1 MKTTTI
7 YLKALLCFAVLF
19 SSLSVQA
26 TIHFMKFS
34 VEQKEEA
41 AFLDWISM
49 DEDQVESFSIE
60 KSLDGKFWFEIS
72 TVIAKRDSSVYYHN
86 SYVDSNLADGIQY
99 YRVKLSTVNG
109 KNEFSDVNSF
119 KLEKE
124 VYLIPELFPNPSNG
138 VFVLKYSFK
147 NEDKASFNIVTS
159 RGKIVDLEPINT
171 NGLYTF
177 DISNFYPGIYFIQI
191 IEGDK
196 VTRVKLVKK

>member
-7 YLKALLCFAVLF
+7 YLKAVLCLAILF

-41 AFLDWISM
+41 ALLDWISM

-72 TVIAKRDSSVYYHN
+72 TVTANKDSSVYYHN

-99 YRVKLSTVNG
+99 YRVKLNTVNG
-109 KNEFSDVNSF
+109 HNEFSEVNSF

-138 VFVLKYSFK
+138 VFVLKYNFK
-147 NEDKASFNIVTS
+147 NEKIASFNVVTS

-177 DISNFYPGIYFIQI
+177 DISNFYPGVYFIQI
-191 IEGDK
+191 IEGEK
-196 VTRVKLVKK
+196 LTRVKLVKK